1 MSRVSRKAAVKRRL
15 HTLLGTTAAVVI
27 ALLILLVLQL
37 WDEKT
42 PLPQDGSTDTAT
54 TNLTVQSSQTDTD
67 TDFVTDSSTDTN
79 SVTDTDTTDTATT
92 DSSTDTQTTVRPTD
106 TNTDTNS
113 PTDYKTDDP
122 TPGIND
128 DGSFDFSA
136 WNMILVNPD
145 HPIPDDYPLKLAWVS
160 LNGKDR
166 QVNSLCAD
174 AFKEMVN
181 AAKEDGITLLLRS
194 TYRGIQ
200 LQTEGF
206 NNKVQEY
213 INKGYSKEKATEIAA
228 TIVAVPGTSEHHT
241 GLATDITTPSFD
253 RLNQDFDKTDAYQW
267 LVTHCAEYG
276 FILRYPKD
284 KTEITKIIYEPWHYR
299 YVGKE
304 AAQIIMSEGIC
315 YEEFVEKYGNKNS

>member
-1 MSRVSRKAAVKRRL
+1 MSRASRKAAAKRRL
-15 HTLLGTTAAVVI
+15 HTLVGTTAAVGI

-42 PLPQDGSTDTAT
+42 PLPQDHSTDTAA
-54 TNLTVQSSQTDTD
+54 TNRTVQSSQTDTD
-67 TDFVTDSSTDTN
+67 SVTDSSTDIS
-79 SVTDTDTTDTATT
+79 SVTDTDITDTATT
-92 DSSTDTQTTVRPTD
+92 ETSTHTQTTVRPTD
-106 TNTDTNS
+106 TNTTS
-113 PTDYKTDDP
+113 DYKTDDP
-122 TPGIND
+122 SPGVND
-128 DGSFDFSA
+128 DGSFDFSS

-145 HPIPDDYPLKLAWVS
+145 HPIPDNYPLKLAWVS

-174 AFKEMVN
+174 AFKEMVH

-200 LQTEGF
+200 LQTDSF
-206 NNKVQEY
+206 NAKVQEY

-241 GLATDITTPSFD
+241 GLAADITTPSFD

-267 LVTHCAEYG
+267 LVNHCAEYG
-276 FILRYPKD
+276 FILRYPKE

-304 AAQIIMSEGIC
+304 AARIIMSEGIC
-315 YEEFVEKYGNKNS
+315 YEEFVEKYGTKNS

>member
-1 MSRVSRKAAVKRRL
+1 MSRVSRKAAAKRRL
-15 HTLLGTTAAVVI
+15 YTLVSATAAVAGAV
-27 ALLILLVLQL
+27 LILLFLQL
-37 WDEKT
+37 WSDNT
-42 PLPQDGSTDTAT
+42 PLPSDNSTDTD
-54 TNLTVQSSQTDTD
+54 TNLSVQSSQTDTD
-67 TDFVTDSSTDTN
+67 SVTDSVPDASSDTQSDFVTD
-79 SVTDTDTTDTATT
+79 TTD
-92 DSSTDTQTTVRPTD
+92 TD
-106 TNTDTNS
+106 TNTDTQSSVRPTNTN
-113 PTDYKTDDP
+113 TDYHTDDP
-122 TPGIND
+122 SPGVNE
-128 DGSFDFSA
+128 DGSFDFSS
-136 WNMILVNPD
+136 WNMILVNPNN
-145 HPIPDDYPLKLAWVS
+145 PIPDDYPLKLAWVS

-181 AAKEDGITLLLRS
+181 AAKEDGIILYLHS

-213 INKGYSKEKATEIAA
+213 INKGYSKEKAREIAA

-241 GLATDITTPSFD
+241 GLAADITTPSFD
-253 RLNQDFDKTDAYQW
+253 RLNADFDKTDAYQW

-304 AAQIIMSEGIC
+304 AARIIMSEGIC

>member
-1 MSRVSRKAAVKRRL
+1 MSRVGRRAAAKRRL
-15 HTLLGTTAAVVI
+15 QTLLGITAAVVI

-67 TDFVTDSSTDTN
+67 SVTDSSTDTN
-79 SVTDTDTTDTATT
+79 SVTDTDSTDTIIDTNMTTDT
-92 DSSTDTQTTVRPTD
+92 STDTQTTVRPTD
-106 TNTDTNS
+106 TNTT
-113 PTDYKTDDP
+113 TDYKTNDP

-145 HPIPDDYPLKLAWVS
+145 HPIPDDYPLKLARVS

-206 NNKVQEY
+206 NAKVQEY
-213 INKGYSKEKATEIAA
+213 INKGYSKEKAKEIAA

-241 GLATDITTPSFD
+241 GLAADITTPSFD

-276 FILRYPKD
+276 FILRYPKE

-304 AAQIIMSEGIC
+304 AARIIMSEGIC

>member
-1 MSRVSRKAAVKRRL
+1 MRI
-15 HTLLGTTAAVVI
+15 LLGVTVAVLGVALLVFALQLILGKEEPDGGSIPGNTDTNTVVI
-27 ALLILLVLQL
+27 TSTKTDNT
-37 WDEKT
+37 DET
-42 PLPQDGSTDTAT
+42 TQTDRVTDSIT
-54 TNLTVQSSQTDTD
+54 DSITDTD
-67 TDFVTDSSTDTN
+67 
-79 SVTDTDTTDTATT
+79 
-92 DSSTDTQTTVRPTD
+92 TD
-106 TNTDTNS
+106 TNTDTDTVTSSSSATNS
-113 PTDYKTDDP
+113 NTADGDYKTDDP

-145 HPIPDDYPLKLAWVS
+145 NPIPDDYPLKLAWVS

-174 AFKEMVN
+174 AFREMVN
-181 AAKEDGITLLLRS
+181 AAKEDGVILLLRS
-194 TYRGIQ
+194 TYRGIA

-206 NNKVQEY
+206 NDKVQEY
-213 INKGYSKEKATEIAA
+213 VNKGYSKEEATKIAA

-241 GLATDITTPSFD
+241 GLAADITTPSFD
-253 RLNQDFDKTDAYQW
+253 RLNKDFDKTEAYQW

-276 FILRYPKD
+276 FILRYPAD

-315 YEEFVEKYGNKNS
+315 YEEFVEKYGKQ